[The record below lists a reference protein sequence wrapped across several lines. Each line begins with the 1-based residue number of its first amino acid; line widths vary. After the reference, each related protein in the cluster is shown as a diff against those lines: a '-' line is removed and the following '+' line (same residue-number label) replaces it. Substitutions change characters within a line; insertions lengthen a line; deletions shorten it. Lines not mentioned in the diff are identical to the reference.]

1 MQVPLCT
8 SPSGDRHHVP
18 HAPLSA
24 WCEPDTHPLPI
35 KKRVSFPLPE
45 AGPANGSLVTKRMQ
59 HKGLCVTSEALSEET
74 IQLPPGSLGELGLGD
89 IQPLVAI
96 TQALRWTVRRAPPAR
111 YPTKGLDI

>member
-1 MQVPLCT
+1 M
-8 SPSGDRHHVP
+8 
-18 HAPLSA
+18 
-24 WCEPDTHPLPI
+24 
-35 KKRVSFPLPE
+35 
-45 AGPANGSLVTKRMQ
+45 
-59 HKGLCVTSEALSEET
+59 TSEALSEET